1 MKLRAVI
8 LFGLLS
14 LSALFAQ
21 QQAPAPPAQ
30 TARQALTEML
40 TGGQK
45 AVAKHLTVEVQQLLA
60 KSGSKSAALLAPI
73 GSIQSE
79 FGQAQTFETGP
90 VLLLIN
96 QPREHS
102 KIEVRIENDDL
113 SGDEDTFDLS
123 LHVIRENNEQ
133 PPEDW
138 EAFLSRLT
146 VNLKRQAG
154 IWRLNKIGVGVE
166 FPLGDPE
173 FLKKTVLNGVEQAE
187 SKTAVAAG
195 DHVELKT
202 EPLQERNVS
211 PEELLFW
218 ATMLESSYA
227 RQHPEIGFTCSLPD
241 LMEAAQSSGMEQRF
255 FNAMT
260 QGYKLSL
267 SGCQGRP
274 AGSFQIVAEPTARAN
289 GGKAFCT
296 DATKNI
302 RVADDGR
309 GSTCLTFGRAPSRSN
324 DESTGEP
331 LQDFRP
337 ETRTEVVVS
346 PPR

>member
-1 MKLRAVI
+1 MKLRAAV
-8 LFGLLS
+8 LFIAVS
-14 LSALFAQ
+14 FSTLFAQ
-21 QQAPAPPAQ
+21 QQAPVPPIQ
-30 TARQALTEML
+30 SARQALAEML

-60 KSGSKSAALLAPI
+60 KSGNKSAALLAPI

-79 FGQAQTFETGP
+79 FGQAQIFESGP

-102 KIEVRIENDDL
+102 KIEVRVENDDL

-123 LHVIRENNEQ
+123 LHVIRENSEQ

-146 VNLKRQAG
+146 VNMKKQAG

-173 FLKKTVLNGVEQAE
+173 FLKKTVLKGFEQAD
-187 SKTAVAAG
+187 SKAAVAAG
-195 DHVELKT
+195 DHVEFKT
-202 EPLQERNVS
+202 ERPQERNVS
-211 PEELLFW
+211 PEELVLW
-218 ATMLESSYA
+218 TTMLEYSFA
-227 RQHPEIGFTCSLPD
+227 RQHPDVGFTCSLSD
-241 LMEAAQSSGMEQRF
+241 LAEMAKSMGMEQQLSGSM
-255 FNAMT
+255 N

-274 AGSFQIVAEPTARAN
+274 AGSFQVVAEPTTQGN

-296 DATKNI
+296 DATRNV
-302 RVADDGR
+302 RVSDDGR
-309 GSTCLTFGRAPSRSN
+309 GSTCLVTGKAARS
-324 DESTGEP
+324 DGE
-331 LQDFRP
+331 DGMVGFK
-337 ETRTEVVVS
+337 VVK
-346 PPR
+346 PQ